1 MVLFSSKGFVFFV
14 LFSVVGGIV
23 VEIGCLW
30 YCCSV
35 VDSLS
40 LSFCENREA
49 LVCSLDDEHGNTC
62 MIISHFLVEFC
73 AECLSC
79 SGAIA
84 MRTLGPSTGY
94 TGCRR
99 AGGEHVGMQ
108 VGRCGALGILFYSVQ
123 SRLVVT
129 TGIKS
134 FFLVLVVPTGTKD

>member
-1 MVLFSSKGFVFFV
+1 MDVC
-14 LFSVVGGIV
+14 GI
-23 VEIGCLW
+23 
-30 YCCSV
+30 V

-134 FFLVLVVPTGTKD
+134 FF